1 MCGIRTE
8 TENGMSGKTFA
19 LPIACVS
26 LLLFGL
32 LLFGQ
37 DKNDKD
43 QPGTLTVDI
52 RDYCDPVSFAA
63 IGCVRTAT
71 PVGNGLITLAGFGA
85 ELAAEKSVGA
95 WRFIPDRAS
104 NEDGINLN
112 LKNLGGETH
121 TFTRVKE
128 FGGGFVAALNAAS
141 GNPTPAPECAKV
153 VNGNLVP
160 QPPSADNI
168 FLPGSS
174 NAAGPHVAEGERARF
189 QCCIHPWMRTVINT
203 KDGDDRGGDHDS
215 H

>member
-1 MCGIRTE
+1 
-8 TENGMSGKTFA
+8 MSGKGFA
-19 LPIACVS
+19 LAIACS
-26 LLLFGL
+26 ILLLFS
-32 LLFGQ
+32 LFLVAQ
-37 DKNDKD
+37 DNNDND

-52 RDYCDPVSFAA
+52 RDYCDPVTFAA

-71 PVGNGLITLAGFGA
+71 PVANGIITLPGFGA

-104 NEDGINLN
+104 NEEGLNLT

-128 FGGGFVAALNAAS
+128 FGGGFVAVLNAAS

-160 QPPSADNI
+160 QPAGANNI
-168 FLPGSS
+168 FLPANS
-174 NAAGPHVAEGERARF
+174 NAAGPHVAEGERAKF

-203 KDGDDRGGDHDS
+203 EGQR
-215 H
+215 

>member
-1 MCGIRTE
+1 
-8 TENGMSGKTFA
+8 MSGKRFA
-19 LPIACVS
+19 LPVGCSI
-26 LLLFGL
+26 LLLFSL
-32 LLFGQ
+32 LVLAQ
-37 DKNDKD
+37 DNNDKD

-63 IGCVRTAT
+63 IGCTRTAT
-71 PVGNGLITLAGFGA
+71 PVANGVITLTGFRA
-85 ELAAEKSVGA
+85 ELGAEKSVGA
-95 WRFIPDRAS
+95 WRFIPDHAKS
-104 NEDGINLN
+104 EEGLN
-112 LKNLGGETH
+112 LTLHNLGGETH

-160 QPPSADNI
+160 QPPSADNV
-168 FLPGSS
+168 FLPGST
-174 NAAGPHVAEGERARF
+174 NAAGPQVAEGERAKF

-203 KDGDDRGGDHDS
+203 ENDNGGDHD